1 MKADIYLTSYVW
13 SGGCIICSLSP
24 TFTANLE
31 NEFGFIVVD
40 NGLSGNRVPG
50 VGRLGV
56 FSGMRTATLGIYYSS
71 GTVPLNTTVRV
82 TANRTAAGVW
92 SMTIG
97 GQSQTV
103 TKAAIADANPTAVF
117 GNVNI
122 PVYVGVDWTQYKPFS
137 GYVSNVVVSGG
148 TSTGPSPTVGILFS

>member
-31 NEFGFIVVD
+31 NEFGFYVVD
-40 NGLSGNRVPG
+40 NVLAGNRVPG
-50 VGRLGV
+50 VGRLAV
-56 FSGMRTATLGIYYSS
+56 YNGMRTSTLGIYYSS
-71 GTVPLNTTVRV
+71 GTVPLNTTVTV

-92 SMTIG
+92 SMTIA

-103 TKAAIADANPTAVF
+103 TKTNADPNPTAVY

-122 PVYVGVDWTQYKPFS
+122 PVYVGVDWTIGRKFS
-137 GYVSNVVVSGG
+137 GYVSNPVLSGG
-148 TSTGPSPTVGILFS
+148 AAVSASQTIGILY

>member
-13 SGGCIICSLSP
+13 SGGCIICSFSP

-31 NEFGFIVVD
+31 NEFGFYVVD
-40 NGLSGNRVPG
+40 TVLSGNRVPG
-50 VGRLGV
+50 VGRLAVLNGK
-56 FSGMRTATLGIYYSS
+56 RTATLGIYYSS
-71 GTVPLNTTVRV
+71 GTVPLNTTVTV

-92 SMTIG
+92 SMTIA

-103 TKAAIADANPTAVF
+103 TKTTADPNPTTVF

-122 PVYVGVDWTQYKPFS
+122 PVYVGINWTIGRQFS
-137 GYVSNVVVSGG
+137 GYVSNPVLSGG
-148 TSTGPSPTVGILFS
+148 TAVSASATIGMLS